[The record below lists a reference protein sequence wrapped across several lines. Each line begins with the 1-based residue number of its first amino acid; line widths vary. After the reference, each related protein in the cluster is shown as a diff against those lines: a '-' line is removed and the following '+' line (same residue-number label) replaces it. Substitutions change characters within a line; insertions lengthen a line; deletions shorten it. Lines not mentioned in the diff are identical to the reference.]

1 MIEAIIA
8 VSSTVIG
15 TILGWILANIRI
27 GKVFITL
34 ADFKEKTL
42 YAIPSI
48 MYIPGKK
55 ENELYYLEMGCT
67 IQIYNSSQINRAIRD
82 CELIFVGSNGEE
94 LLSVRGED
102 KETMHQYGGGFK
114 CNEIEVINIEPF
126 TSKNIKLVAYVQ
138 DIDAMYKTKTVYLKY
153 KTERLKTKKKKYKT
167 IDFEAIPR
175 FYKDE
180 ISNGQVETDIKKS
193 EGGGG
198 Q

>member
-1 MIEAIIA
+1 MIEATIA
-8 VSSTVIG
+8 VASTVIG

-34 ADFKEKTL
+34 ADFKEEPL
-42 YAIPSI
+42 YALPST

-55 ENELYYLEMGCT
+55 ENELYYLEMNCT

-82 CELIFVGSNGEE
+82 CELIFIGSNGEE
-94 LLSVRGED
+94 LLFVRGED

-126 TSKNIKLVAYVQ
+126 TSKNIKFVVHIF
-138 DIDAMYKTKTVYLKY
+138 DIDAMYKTKMVYFKY
-153 KTERLKTKKKKYKT
+153 KTERLKTKKMKYKT

-175 FYKDE
+175 FSKDE
-180 ISNGQVETDIKKS
+180 NSNGQVVTDIKNS
-193 EGGGG
+193 EGGGD